1 MQKTEDFFYN
11 LPQEL
16 IAQEPLPQRDHS
28 RLLLLDSK
36 TGALEHHHFYDL
48 PSLLS
53 PGDLLVLNDTRVM
66 PARLF
71 GRRDNGAG
79 GLVEIL
85 LLHPLEEN
93 KWEVLCSP
101 GKKARPGTRLI
112 FGQGELEGQVTEI
125 LPSGNRIITFTAFNK
140 ALKTL
145 FSELGET
152 PLPPYI
158 KKGLSDG
165 ERYQTIYAQKTG
177 SAAAH
182 TAGLHFTPSVFEN
195 LQERGI
201 EQVFLTLHI
210 GVGTFRPVKSEYI
223 HEHRMH
229 SEYFDLSEDVA
240 DKINQTKKAGR
251 RVIAVG
257 TTCCRVMETQSGEDS
272 LVQAGSGETDIF
284 IYPGYKF
291 KGLDGL
297 LTNFHL
303 PRSTLLM
310 LVCAFAG
317 RENTLYAYHEAI
329 RMQYR
334 FYSFGDCM
342 LIV

>member
-1 MQKTEDFFYN
+1 MQKTDDFFYN

-16 IAQEPLPQRDHS
+16 VAQEPLPERDHS
-28 RLLLLDSK
+28 RLLLLNRK
-36 TGALEHHHFYDL
+36 TGLLEHHRFYNI
-48 PSLLS
+48 PALLN

-71 GRRDNGAG
+71 GRKENIAG
-79 GLVEIL
+79 SRVEIL

-112 FGQGELEGQVTEI
+112 FGGGELEGEITEI
-125 LPSGNRIITFTAFNK
+125 LPSGNRIIVFTAFTK
-140 ALKTL
+140 ALDTL
-145 FSELGET
+145 FGELGET

-158 KKGLSDG
+158 KKGLVDG
-165 ERYQTIYAQKTG
+165 ERYQTVYAQKTG

-201 EQVFLTLHI
+201 EFVFLTLHI

-229 SEYFDLSEDVA
+229 SEYFAVSEETA
-240 DKINQTKKAGR
+240 EKINKTKKEGR

-257 TTCCRVMETQSGEDS
+257 TTCCRVLETLSGENGQ
-272 LVQAGSGETDIF
+272 LQAGTGETDIF

-291 KGLDGL
+291 KGTDGL

-310 LVCAFAG
+310 LVCALAD
-317 RENTLYAYHEAI
+317 REHILHAYHEAI
-329 RMQYR
+329 RLKYR

-342 LIV
+342 LIL